1 VSAEV
6 EAGSADDATAVIN
19 YAGGR
24 FAFRRNRE
32 LQCGGILFELELFS
46 LKYAPMK
53 ATSFH
58 CRCSL
63 ADATVAPRATE
74 PVVRGVFNASAQD
87 ERILH
92 KDGLR

>member
-1 VSAEV
+1 MSAEV

-46 LKYAPMK
+46 LCAHEGYKLSLPV
-53 ATSFH
+53 FVG
-58 CRCSL
+58 RCNCGPPRHRAGSL
-63 ADATVAPRATE
+63 RC
-74 PVVRGVFNASAQD
+74 F
-87 ERILH
+87 
-92 KDGLR
+92 